1 MDFFDKLKEI
11 TEEYEKKLLDLLT
24 EQQMKRDFPEFYIYS
39 RYVID
44 FERRRAE
51 CQ

>member
-1 MDFFDKLKEI
+1 MYEILKEI
-11 TEEYEKKLLDLLT
+11 ITEYEKRLLDLLT
-24 EQQMKRDFPEFYIYS
+24 EQEMRRDFPEFYIYS

-44 FERRRAE
+44 IERRRAE